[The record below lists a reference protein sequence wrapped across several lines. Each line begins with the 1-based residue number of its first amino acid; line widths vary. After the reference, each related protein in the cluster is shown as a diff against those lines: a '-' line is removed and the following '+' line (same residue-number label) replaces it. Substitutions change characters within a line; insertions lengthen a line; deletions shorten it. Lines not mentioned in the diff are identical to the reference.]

1 MLRYTHITKIKGRKG
16 VIMKKIAINLITLL
30 LMVIAVGCGN
40 GNGNENI
47 TKEDL
52 QKNDWLIEIDD
63 DDGEYAV
70 MTATFSETNLTIGTD
85 NSSLQSEEDDELE
98 ELGVAFDGVVW
109 EEFEYTY
116 NYTLEDNQLVMQDPE
131 YETEMSYFFLERDGK
146 NIIFTFIEGMNDE
159 DGSFVLKPR

>member
-1 MLRYTHITKIKGRKG
+1 
-16 VIMKKIAINLITLL
+16 MKKIAISLITLL
-30 LMVIAVGCGN
+30 LMVIAVGCG
-40 GNGNENI
+40 
-47 TKEDL
+47 KEDL

-109 EEFEYTY
+109 EEFEYIY

>member
-1 MLRYTHITKIKGRKG
+1 
-16 VIMKKIAINLITLL
+16 MKKIAIRLIILL
-30 LMVIAVGCGN
+30 LMVIAVGC

-98 ELGVAFDGVVW
+98 ELGVAFDGVIW
-109 EEFEYTY
+109 EEFEYTL

-131 YETEMSYFFLERDGK
+131 YETEMSHFFLERDGK
-146 NIIFTFIEGMNDE
+146 NIIFTPTEEMNDE

>member
-1 MLRYTHITKIKGRKG
+1 
-16 VIMKKIAINLITLL
+16 MKKIAINLITLL

-146 NIIFTFIEGMNDE
+146 NIIFKFIEGMNDE
-159 DGSFVLKPR
+159 DGSFVLTPR

>member
-1 MLRYTHITKIKGRKG
+1 
-16 VIMKKIAINLITLL
+16 MKKISIYLITLL

-52 QKNDWLIEIDD
+52 QKNDWLIEID

-116 NYTLEDNQLVMQDPE
+116 KLYP
-131 YETEMSYFFLERDGK
+131 
-146 NIIFTFIEGMNDE
+146 
-159 DGSFVLKPR
+159 